1 LKNDYNGF
9 QFLLKSGSEHGWKN
23 PSGNETSKRERCDMG
38 DLHWVISLILGTIV
52 ASMLMLANK
61 IKEH

>member
-1 LKNDYNGF
+1 MSPVPEDNAGTQEAGSWSLTRFAKT
-9 QFLLKSGSEHGWKN
+9 FLQE
-23 PSGNETSKRERCDMG
+23 ERCDMG

>member
-1 LKNDYNGF
+1 MSPVPEDNAEHTGQGLSSPMRSAKT
-9 QFLLKSGSEHGWKN
+9 FLQE
-23 PSGNETSKRERCDMG
+23 ERCDMG

>member
-1 LKNDYNGF
+1 
-9 QFLLKSGSEHGWKN
+9 
-23 PSGNETSKRERCDMG
+23 MG
-38 DLHWVISLILGTIV
+38 DLNWVISLILGTIV